1 MWQQAE
7 NGRVTHPFEPAILVA
22 TLALIPVLI
31 IERDVSSGAWVTV
44 AKVANWAIWGIF
56 AAELI
61 FILVVAPRKKA
72 ALRAH
77 WLDVA
82 IVLVTVPLYGELL
95 SSIRAVR
102 LFRLL
107 RLLRASVVVARA
119 LQAER
124 NLTSGNALRLVAL
137 ATLFL
142 TVIAGAVQ
150 STVDTRDF
158 ATFWDG
164 VWWAVV
170 TVTTVGY
177 GDLYPHTV
185 PGRIIGIVVMLLGIG
200 FLAVLTATV
209 ASHFVQVDQ
218 KSESSQVLE
227 TLQRIESD
235 VAELKAQLAARG

>member
-1 MWQQAE
+1 
-7 NGRVTHPFEPAILVA
+7 
-22 TLALIPVLI
+22 LALIPVLI
-31 IERDVSSGAWVTV
+31 IERDVSSGGWVTV
-44 AKVANWAIWGIF
+44 AKVANWAIWAIF
-56 AAELI
+56 AAELA

-82 IVLVTVPLYGELL
+82 IVLVTVPFYGQLL

-107 RLLRASVVVARA
+107 RLLRASVVIARA
-119 LQAER
+119 IQAER
-124 NLTSGNALRLVAL
+124 SLTSGNALRLAAL
-137 ATLFL
+137 STVFL
-142 TVIAGAVQ
+142 TVMAGAVQ
-150 STVDTRDF
+150 STVDSRDF
-158 ATFWDG
+158 ASFWDG

-185 PGRIIGIVVMLLGIG
+185 AGRIIGMCVMLLGVG

-218 KSESSQVLE
+218 QSESNDVLD
-227 TLQRIESD
+227 TLHRIEAD
-235 VAELKAQLAARG
+235 VADLKAQLAVRQ